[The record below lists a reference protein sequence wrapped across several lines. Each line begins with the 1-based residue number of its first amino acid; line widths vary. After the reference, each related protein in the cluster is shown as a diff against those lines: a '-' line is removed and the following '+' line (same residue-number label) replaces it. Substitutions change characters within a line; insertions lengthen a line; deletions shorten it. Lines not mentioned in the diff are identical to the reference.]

1 MTALSWTTR
10 IRHDSDAMFREWGS
24 RLSSELANAGLV
36 QTPDTG
42 QINWASVTR
51 PGSNAVAG
59 YEIWRF
65 DDTLQGTAPVF
76 LKLSYGTGNHT
87 SGPRL
92 TLQVGTGSD
101 GSGNL
106 TGTLSGIFVNNS
118 GAAHTSDTAYPS
130 YLCVTEGFFGLNHK
144 AGMPSIND
152 ASSVFTVE
160 RLHDSSGAPTGDGVF
175 ITSHSHAGGS
185 TGPVAVQY
193 LKFSGAPEAFP
204 QRTSVNDSGLS
215 VVPQRP
221 ITSTIG
227 GGDTE
232 AYLCWIK
239 TPQVVPSA
247 CLLVVLANEVAQG
260 GTFTSAPINGVS
272 RTYIGCGVSTSGS
285 SSAGPA
291 VNTNWAYARLAMLW
305 E

>member
-1 MTALSWTTR
+1 MTAISWATR
-10 IRHDSDAMFREWGS
+10 IRHDSDEMFREWGS
-24 RLSSELANAGLV
+24 RLSSEFANAGLV

-51 PGSNAVAG
+51 PGTNSVAG

-65 DDTLQGTAPVF
+65 NDTLQGTAPVF
-76 LKLSYGTGNHT
+76 LKISYGTGNHAN
-87 SGPRL
+87 GPRL

-106 TGTLSGIFVNNS
+106 TGILSGTFVNNS
-118 GAAHTSDTAYPS
+118 GTSHTSDTAYPS

-144 AGMPSIND
+144 AGMNGSNY
-152 ASSVFTVE
+152 ASSIFTVE

-175 ITSHSHAGGS
+175 ITSHSSVSSS
-185 TGPVAVQY
+185 TGLVAVQY
-193 LKFSGAPEAFP
+193 LKFSGTPGAFP
-204 QRTSVNDSGLS
+204 QRTTVSDSGLS

-232 AYLCWIK
+232 AYLCWMK

-247 CLLVVLANEVAQG
+247 CLLVVLANEVPQG
-260 GTFTSAPINGVS
+260 GTFTSAPINNVS
-272 RTYIGCGVSTSGS
+272 RTYIGCGLS
-285 SSAGPA
+285 SSSSGPA
-291 VNTNWAYARLAMLW
+291 VNTDWGYARLAMLW